1 MTLQGITQNYAG
13 LLITRAFLV
22 RNVNYIYNRRARLT
36 RHVSQGI
43 TEAGFFPAA
52 IYILS
57 NWYLRNEMF
66 VSKPYS
72 IAT

>member
-22 RNVNYIYNRRARLT
+22 RILRCMQYWLAQLT
-36 RHVSQGI
+36 HYDTQGI

-57 NWYLRNEMF
+57 NWYLRNEMY
-66 VSKPYS
+66 VPH
-72 IAT
+72 